1 MKEVMYQI
9 VGMIREYKDKNNPS
23 RVREY
28 YKKELTSIF
37 NTIDRELHL
46 RHAQVDGYE
55 VGSKED
61 YEQ

>member
-1 MKEVMYQI
+1 MKEVLANI
-9 VGMIREYKDKNNPS
+9 KGMIREYKDKKNPS

-46 RHAQVDGYE
+46 RYAEVDGLE
-55 VGSKED
+55 VGNKDD
-61 YEQ
+61 YK

>member
-1 MKEVMYQI
+1 MKEVLANI
-9 VGMIREYKDKNNPS
+9 KGMIREYNDKKNPS

-46 RHAQVDGYE
+46 RYAEVDGLE
-55 VGSKED
+55 VGNKDD
-61 YEQ
+61 YK